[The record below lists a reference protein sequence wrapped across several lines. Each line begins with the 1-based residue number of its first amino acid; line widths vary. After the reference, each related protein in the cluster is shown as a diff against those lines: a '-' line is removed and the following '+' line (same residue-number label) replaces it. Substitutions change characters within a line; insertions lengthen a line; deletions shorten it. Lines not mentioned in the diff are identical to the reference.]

1 MNPQTALT
9 AALNYFVDEAGDPT
23 PFGAGGQVLV
33 GTERCSRHFM
43 PGVFHA
49 VAGAG
54 AGAGAGA

>member
-1 MNPQTALT
+1 MTPQNALT

-23 PFGAGGQVLV
+23 PFGARGQVLV
-33 GTERCSRHFM
+33 GTEGCSRHFM

-54 AGAGAGA
+54 AGA